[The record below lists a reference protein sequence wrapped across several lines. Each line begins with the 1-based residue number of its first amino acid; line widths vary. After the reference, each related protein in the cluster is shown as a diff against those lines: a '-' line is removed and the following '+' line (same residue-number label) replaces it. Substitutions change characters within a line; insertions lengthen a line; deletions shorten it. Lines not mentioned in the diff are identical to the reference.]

1 MTCLRPM
8 PNIIY
13 NIHNPIG
20 IKCLTR
26 LRIAFS
32 HLKEHKFR
40 HNFQDSIDPM
50 YSCSNGIETTI
61 HFFLHF
67 TNNNNNT
74 QRKTLFDKITT
85 IDANIFTENKDS
97 IINTLLY
104 GKHYSEN
111 SLNIAMLNVSVELIL
126 STVRFNN
133 PLHQC

>member
-13 NIHNPIG
+13 NIQNPIG

-26 LRIAFS
+26 LRIGFS
-32 HLKEHKFR
+32 HLKKHKFR
-40 HNFQDSIDPM
+40 HNFQDSIDLM
-50 YSCSNGIETTI
+50 YSGSNGIETTI

-67 TNNNNNT
+67 TNFNT

-111 SLNIAMLNVSVELIL
+111 SLNIAMLNASVEFIL

>member
-1 MTCLRPM
+1 
-8 PNIIY
+8 
-13 NIHNPIG
+13 
-20 IKCLTR
+20 
-26 LRIAFS
+26 
-32 HLKEHKFR
+32 
-40 HNFQDSIDPM
+40 M
-50 YSCSNGIETTI
+50 YSGSNGIETTI

-67 TNNNNNT
+67 TNFNT

-111 SLNIAMLNVSVELIL
+111 SLNIAMLNASVEFIL